1 MTCKSWKRAT
11 LCAVLV
17 ATLSFVSCDDDDDDD
32 DLSLYYTNDYICF
45 SYSDPSEDLCYMF
58 YFDTEVNYF
67 YYYSYTEK
75 TSEYDSTSVTD
86 YFRGYYSGVFYRGK
100 TSTIV
105 LEVEI
110 TDDDSTYFSNSD
122 DGTIT
127 LTVYD
132 TQGGSS
138 SPEWLSFM
146 YYGNRYTVH
155 EYY

>member
-1 MTCKSWKRAT
+1 MTCKLYKLTAI
-11 LCAVLV
+11 VLALALV
-17 ATLSFVSCDDDDDDD
+17 FSFSACDDDDDD

-45 SYSDPSEDLCYMF
+45 SYSDPSDGLSYMF

-67 YYYSYTEK
+67 YYYSYSEK

-86 YFRGYYSGVFYRGK
+86 YFRGYYTGAFYRG
-100 TSTIV
+100 TSSTIV

-110 TDDDSTYFSNSD
+110 TDDASTYFSNSD
-122 DGTIT
+122 DGTIV
-127 LTVYD
+127 LSVYD

-138 SPEWLSFM
+138 NPEWLSFM
-146 YYGNRYTVH
+146 YYGNRYTVY